1 MGAIAFLAE
10 RRQAAGP
17 IRPPAPPMDVGAYAH
32 AILEAANS
40 LMRNGFE
47 VVAFQADI
55 VTRLPVLWI
64 KDCPYTRHLISV
76 GQANY
81 DRTCSTDAGP
91 YRVGCFL
98 LHGVTVQW
106 LERVPG

>member
-1 MGAIAFLAE
+1 MTATVTHLRVADAQ
-10 RRQAAGP
+10 RM
-17 IRPPAPPMDVGAYAH
+17 PPSIPPMAVHAYLH

-40 LMRNGFE
+40 LLRNDFE

-64 KDCPYTRHLISV
+64 KDCPHTRALIRV
-76 GQANY
+76 GQASY
-81 DRTCSTDAGP
+81 DRTGSDATGA
-91 YRVGCFL
+91 YRIGVFERL
-98 LHGVTVQW
+98 GVTVQW